1 MTDFSKILDKAKELE
16 AQMKKSQEKIK
27 NIEVEGISGANS
39 VKVILNGEG
48 EMVKLEISPETIKE
62 EKAIIEDLIV
72 AAYNNAKVQLKFQKQ
87 LLALAFQVL
96 SGQFNLMQNI
106 NELKELIKLI
116 SKLPGLGKRSA
127 QRLILKLINNRDELM
142 KPMVNNLAQVY
153 KNVSRCKD
161 CGTLKSNSIGCN
173 NCQIVEKKFKKICV
187 VEQISD
193 QLAVENSN
201 VATDCYFHVLG
212 GTLSSSNKERKEDLL
227 ISSLVKRVTKDQIEE
242 VIIATSATVE
252 GQTTAYYIQE
262 ELKNLNVKVS
272 KLGQGISIGSS
283 VEDLEDGTLLSAFKN
298 RTEIKNNS
306 D

>member
-1 MTDFSKILDKAKELE
+1 
-16 AQMKKSQEKIK
+16 
-27 NIEVEGISGANS
+27 
-39 VKVILNGEG
+39 
-48 EMVKLEISPETIKE
+48 
-62 EKAIIEDLIV
+62 
-72 AAYNNAKVQLKFQKQ
+72 
-87 LLALAFQVL
+87 
-96 SGQFNLMQNI
+96 MQNI

-262 ELKNLNVKVS
+262 ELKNEQLNFYSNVRMWEENSITKNEIL
-272 KLGQGISIGSS
+272 KLS
-283 VEDLEDGTLLSAFKN
+283 EMH
-298 RTEIKNNS
+298 IKNMNS
-306 D
+306 IISKYDTLQIPDTFSGAVKIFKLSTESQLESDVHLINWIEFGDEDEKIRSNEILQQSFEYELAGLTSYNNAKSSNP